1 MKKVDIG
8 VMVAFVL
15 SLVVIF
21 FFWGCEYDPIVTA
34 LGGVI
39 VLVSAV
45 TTYLQYK
52 KIDELEEVKIK

>member
-21 FFWGCEYDPIVTA
+21 FFWKCEYDPIVTA

-39 VLVSAV
+39 VLASAV
-45 TTYLQYK
+45 TTYLKYK